1 MLSLWHSGRVQ
12 IGWFWCVVRNYGVDS
27 GLGLGSESGV
37 RGLGAGAG
45 AGLSL
50 NITSPFPLLHPPG
63 SPGCTGFAQGHIL
76 VRCWAGLLIFCPSV
90 PGSNRRVK
98 CLHGHW
104 LLQIQLNPSQALWG
118 ASVVMYCSFHS
129 PIWEVLLA
137 PFFLGSPRFWHR
149 TDPWGHSV
157 DTCGFIQ
164 DWVQASI
171 SPMCTLLAGWWGLP
185 GTLH

>member
-45 AGLSL
+45 SGLSL

-76 VRCWAGLLIFCPSV
+76 VRCWAGVLIFCPSV

-118 ASVVMYCSFHS
+118 RQWSCIVLSTLPSGKCFWPHS
-129 PIWEVLLA
+129 SWAA
-137 PFFLGSPRFWHR
+137 PGSGTELTHE
-149 TDPWGHSV
+149 G
-157 DTCGFIQ
+157 IQ
-164 DWVQASI
+164 
-171 SPMCTLLAGWWGLP
+171 
-185 GTLH
+185 